1 MSSFTLLLMQEW
13 GREDNGLAANRQDG
27 VWQSHFMGQ
36 ADITIFLLMSP
47 DLFRCAR
54 LGLLVEVAK

>member
-1 MSSFTLLLMQEW
+1 MQEW

>member
-27 VWQSHFMGQ
+27 VWQSYFMGQ

-47 DLFRCAR
+47 DFFRCAR